1 MKLISLNLATFKSK
15 VFFISTLFVA
25 FSLFSFSLPAQTNK
39 ADASPQ
45 YRGEKQ
51 LFMDIHRLEPG
62 KVTYDAVAGAHAKDL
77 AVQGKYDV
85 QFKKFWVDEKGG
97 LIYCLSSSND
107 SVSIRKVHAEAH
119 GLQPDQTYVVTGG
132 TEAALKGGKSLFMD
146 IHYLGAGKVSAKD
159 VAAAHQKD
167 LAVQHKHGVNFVNY
181 WVNEKEGVVFCLS
194 ESTDSTSVIRAHK
207 EAHGLV
213 PEKIAK
219 VKQGE

>member
-1 MKLISLNLATFKSK
+1 MKSISPNLVSPATRVYFIVILFAASS
-15 VFFISTLFVA
+15 FISVNL
-25 FSLFSFSLPAQTNK
+25 SAQTHK
-39 ADASPQ
+39 ADAYPQ
-45 YRGEKQ
+45 IRGEKQ

-62 KVTYDAVAGAHAKDL
+62 KVTYDAVSGAHAKDL

-194 ESTDSTSVIRAHK
+194 ESTDSTAVIRAHK